1 MANYSLNRT
10 NRVHCSILDEN
21 CLANTYTVKFDNGV
35 VRNVPKSKVSNL
47 DRIDEGVLNRLKEVG
62 GKLLDNIVR
71 AAGRYLF
78 CVLGD
83 NVVSNT
89 LFNVMFKAETRK
101 GIGFYP
107 GKTFVAVCDEAGVEP
122 TITEEDDIDDE
133 ENRAINA
140 YWREKIAAAQEAE
153 TFTDDDIANESYRL
167 SSFAGRMKYN
177 RLFEAEGISL
187 AQPDAGFENVNTK
200 QLQKNLVDQY
210 RAFLFDGVGKPG
222 ADTPIPY
229 CIWGAP
235 GVGKTQITKGIITKL
250 QSAGVDANLIVVN
263 ARTMRKDDFSL
274 PGVKTDTKRVKSAS
288 GKEVTLEMQK
298 AAELIKEWLPMY
310 SMDDTTDEVTAD
322 MLDDIMN
329 GGDGSGNG
337 KGGFIFVDELSRVA
351 PDVMEVFMGLVQ
363 DRQLGTNYL
372 GSKWMFVF
380 ASNRLSDMGDRGGNV
395 DWEAAY
401 TGRFSHLNFVPTFE
415 EWLVWA
421 TGKDSNGKQRIEQII
436 IDFLKEHPNMWYN
449 SAMSNEDTR
458 SEDAR
463 VTASMYP
470 QARSWEN
477 VSKEMRERKS
487 GNAAFNDKNDPSHD
501 FQKTL
506 YDMLGIEVSDREMN
520 PHEMSSI
527 VRHHAGN
534 KAAQAFASWA
544 GFDARY
550 TADRAAEVWTK
561 GDKAYM
567 SFQINAATMEKAI
580 VKILANHPKY
590 NGKKGTVDITPKEM
604 LNLMKFIIACSE
616 KIDAGTGD
624 TKNQV
629 LTAGYKTLALLLAS
643 APYRIDLSNPA
654 DPALDKYDEAI
665 ALYHDQVSKNKSN
678 VLDYYDE
685 E

>member
-1 MANYSLNRT
+1 MAKYSLNRT

-47 DRIDEGVLNRLKEVG
+47 DRIDEGVLSRLKEVG

-78 CVLGD
+78 CVFGD

-107 GKTFVAVCDEAGVEP
+107 GKTFVNVCDETGVEP

-133 ENRAINA
+133 ENEAINA
-140 YWREKIAAAQEAE
+140 YWKAKIAAAQEAE
-153 TFTDDDIANESYRL
+153 SFTEDDIANESYRL
-167 SSFAGRMKYN
+167 SSYAGRMKYN
-177 RLFEAEGISL
+177 RLFEADGIALEAPEG
-187 AQPDAGFENVNTK
+187 GFENVNTK
-200 QLQKNLVDQY
+200 ELQKMLVDQY
-210 RAFLFDGVGKPG
+210 RNFLFDGVGKPG

-235 GVGKTQITKGIITKL
+235 GIGKTQITKGIITKL
-250 QSAGVDANLIVVN
+250 QEAGFDANLIVVN
-263 ARTMRKDDFSL
+263 ARTMRKDDFTL
-274 PGVKTDTKRVKSAS
+274 PGNKANVKKVKNAK
-288 GKEVTLEMQK
+288 GDEIDINLQH
-298 AAELIKEWLPMY
+298 AGELIKEWLPMY
-310 SMDDTTDEVTAD
+310 NASDVTDDVTVE

-337 KGGFIFVDELSRVA
+337 KGGFIFVDELSRIA

-363 DRQLGTNYL
+363 DRQLGKSYL
-372 GSKWMFVF
+372 ASKWMFVF
-380 ASNRLSDMGDRGGNV
+380 ASNRISDMGDRGERV

-401 TGRFSHLNFVPTFE
+401 TGRFSHVNFVPTFA
-415 EWLVWA
+415 EWLTWA
-421 TGKDSNGKQRIEQII
+421 TGTDSNGKQRVEPIVV
-436 IDFLKEHPNMWYN
+436 DFLKEHPNMWYN
-449 SAMSNEDTR
+449 SAMSND
-458 SEDAR
+458 DGDL
-463 VTASMYP
+463 VTGSMYP

-477 VSKEMRERKS
+477 VSKEMRERNRGTS
-487 GNAAFNDKNDPSHD
+487 AFSDEDDPSHD

-506 YDMLGIEVSDREMN
+506 YDMLGIDVSDREMN
-520 PHEMSSI
+520 PHEMAAI

-534 KAAQAFASWA
+534 KPAQAFASWA

-550 TADRAAEVWTK
+550 TPDKATDVWRK

-567 SFQINAATMEKAI
+567 SFQINSATMEKAI
-580 VKILANHPKY
+580 AKILANHPKY
-590 NGKKGTVDITPKEM
+590 NGKKTKVEITPTEM
-604 LNLMKFIIACSE
+604 TNLMKFIIACSE
-616 KIDAGTGD
+616 KIDGGSGD

-629 LTAGYKTLALLLAS
+629 LTAAYKTLALLLS
-643 APYRIDLSNPA
+643 NAPYRIDLSNPA

-665 ALYHDQVSKNKSN
+665 SMYYEHVAEAKNN
-678 VLDYYDE
+678 AAAHYAE
-685 E
+685 

>member
-35 VRNVPKSKVSNL
+35 VRNVPKSKISNL
-47 DRIDEGVLNRLKEVG
+47 DRIDEGVLSRLKEVG
-62 GKLLDNIVR
+62 GKLLDNIVK
-71 AAGRYLF
+71 AGRYLY
-78 CVLGD
+78 CAVG

-89 LFNVMFKAETRK
+89 LFNVMFKAETRD

-107 GKTFVAVCDEAGVEP
+107 GKTFVNVCDEVGVEP

-133 ENRAINA
+133 ENEAINT
-140 YWREKIAAAQEAE
+140 YWKAKIAAAQEAE
-153 TFTDDDIANESYRL
+153 TFTEDDIANESYKL
-167 SSFAGRMKYN
+167 SSFEGRMKYN
-177 RLFEAEGISL
+177 RLFEEEGISL
-187 AQPDAGFENVNTK
+187 EAPENGFENVNTK
-200 QLQKNLVDQY
+200 ELQKMLVDQY
-210 RAFLFDGVGKPG
+210 RAFLYDGVGKPG

-235 GVGKTQITKGIITKL
+235 GIGKTQITKGIITKL
-250 QSAGVDANLIVVN
+250 QEAGFDANLIVVN

-274 PGVKTDTKRVKSAS
+274 PGVKTDAKRVKNAKGDESS
-288 GKEVTLEMQK
+288 LELSN
-298 AAELIKEWLPMY
+298 ATELIKEWLPMY
-310 SMDDTTDEVTAD
+310 KKDDATDEITEE

-363 DRQLGTNYL
+363 DRQLGKSYL
-372 GSKWMFVF
+372 ASKWMFVF
-380 ASNRLSDMGDRGGNV
+380 ASNRISDMGDRGERV

-401 TGRFSHLNFVPTFE
+401 TGRFSHVNFVPTFE
-415 EWLVWA
+415 EWLIWA
-421 TGKDSNGKQRIEQII
+421 TGKDSKGRQRIEPII
-436 IDFLKEHPNMWYN
+436 VDFLKEHPNMWYN
-449 SAMSNEDTR
+449 SAMNNEDG
-458 SEDAR
+458 DL
-463 VTASMYP
+463 VTGSMYP

-477 VSKEMRERKS
+477 ISKEMRERNRGTS
-487 GNAAFNDKNDPSHD
+487 AFSDEDDPSHD

-506 YDMLGIEVSDREMN
+506 YDMLGIDVSDREMN
-520 PHEMSSI
+520 PHEMAAI

-534 KAAQAFASWA
+534 KPAQAFASWA

-550 TADRAAEVWTK
+550 TPDKAAEVWTK

-567 SFQINAATMEKAI
+567 NFQINSATMEKAI
-580 VKILANHPKY
+580 AKILANHPKY
-590 NGKKGTVDITPKEM
+590 NGKKSKVDITPAEM
-604 LNLMKFIIACSE
+604 TNLMKFIIACAD
-616 KIDAGTGD
+616 KIDGGSGD

-629 LTAGYKTLALLLAS
+629 LTAAYKTLALLLS
-643 APYRIDLSNPA
+643 NAPYRIDLSNPA

-665 ALYHDQVSKNKSN
+665 SMYYEHVAEAKNN
-678 VLDYYDE
+678 AAAHYA
-685 E
+685 

>member
-35 VRNVPKSKVSNL
+35 VRNVPKSKISNL
-47 DRIDEGVLNRLKEVG
+47 DRIDEGVLSRLKEVG
-62 GKLLDNIVR
+62 GKLLDNIVK
-71 AAGRYLF
+71 AGRYLY
-78 CVLGD
+78 CAVG

-89 LFNVMFKAETRK
+89 LFNVMFKAETRD

-107 GKTFVAVCDEAGVEP
+107 GKTFVNVCDEVGVEP

-133 ENRAINA
+133 ENEAINT
-140 YWREKIAAAQEAE
+140 YWKAKIAAAQEAK
-153 TFTDDDIANESYRL
+153 TFTEDDIANESYKL
-167 SSFAGRMKYN
+167 SSFEGRMKYN

-187 AQPDAGFENVNTK
+187 EAPENGFENVNTK
-200 QLQKNLVDQY
+200 ELQKMLVDQY
-210 RAFLFDGVGKPG
+210 RAFLYDGVGKPG

-235 GVGKTQITKGIITKL
+235 GIGKTQITKGIITKL
-250 QSAGVDANLIVVN
+250 QEAGFDANLIVVN

-274 PGVKTDTKRVKSAS
+274 PGVKTDAKRVKNAKGDESS
-288 GKEVTLEMQK
+288 LELSN
-298 AAELIKEWLPMY
+298 ATELIKEWLPMY
-310 SMDDTTDEVTAD
+310 KKDDATDEITEE

-363 DRQLGTNYL
+363 DRQLGKSYL
-372 GSKWMFVF
+372 ASKWMFVF
-380 ASNRLSDMGDRGGNV
+380 ASNRISDMGDRGERV

-401 TGRFSHLNFVPTFE
+401 TGRFSHVNFVPTFE
-415 EWLVWA
+415 EWLIWA
-421 TGKDSNGKQRIEQII
+421 TGKDSKGRQRIEPII
-436 IDFLKEHPNMWYN
+436 VDFLKEHPNMWYN
-449 SAMSNEDTR
+449 SAMNNEDG
-458 SEDAR
+458 DL
-463 VTASMYP
+463 VTGSMYP

-477 VSKEMRERKS
+477 ISKEMRERNRGTS
-487 GNAAFNDKNDPSHD
+487 AFSDEDDPSHD

-506 YDMLGIEVSDREMN
+506 YDMLGIDVSDREMN
-520 PHEMSSI
+520 PHEMAAI

-534 KAAQAFASWA
+534 KPAQAFASWA

-550 TADRAAEVWTK
+550 TPEKAAEVWTK

-567 SFQINAATMEKAI
+567 NFQINSATMEKAI
-580 VKILANHPKY
+580 AKILANHPKY
-590 NGKKGTVDITPKEM
+590 NGKKSKVDITPAEM
-604 LNLMKFIIACSE
+604 TNLMKFIIACAD
-616 KIDAGTGD
+616 KIDGGSGE

-629 LTAGYKTLALLLAS
+629 LTAAYKTLALLLS
-643 APYRIDLSNPA
+643 NAPYRIDLSNPA

-665 ALYHDQVSKNKSN
+665 SMYYEHVAENKNIITSH
-678 VLDYYDE
+678 YTE
-685 E
+685 

>member
-35 VRNVPKSKVSNL
+35 VRNVPKSKISNL
-47 DRIDEGVLNRLKEVG
+47 DRIDEGVLSRLKEVG
-62 GKLLDNIVR
+62 GKLLDNIVK
-71 AAGRYLF
+71 AGRYLY
-78 CVLGD
+78 CAVG

-89 LFNVMFKAETRK
+89 LFNVMFKAETRD

-107 GKTFVAVCDEAGVEP
+107 GKTFVNVCDEVGVEP

-133 ENRAINA
+133 ENEAINT
-140 YWREKIAAAQEAE
+140 YWKAKIAAAQEAE
-153 TFTDDDIANESYRL
+153 TFTEDDIANESYKL
-167 SSFAGRMKYN
+167 SSFEGRMKYN

-187 AQPDAGFENVNTK
+187 EAPENGFENVNTK
-200 QLQKNLVDQY
+200 ELQKMLVDQY
-210 RAFLFDGVGKPG
+210 RAFLYDGVGKPG

-235 GVGKTQITKGIITKL
+235 GIGKTQITKGIITKL
-250 QSAGVDANLIVVN
+250 QEAGFDANLIVVN

-274 PGVKTDTKRVKSAS
+274 PGVKTDAKRVKNAKGDESS
-288 GKEVTLEMQK
+288 LELSN
-298 AAELIKEWLPMY
+298 ATELIKEWLPMY
-310 SMDDTTDEVTAD
+310 KKDDATDEITEE

-363 DRQLGTNYL
+363 DRQLGKSYL
-372 GSKWMFVF
+372 ASKWMFVF
-380 ASNRLSDMGDRGGNV
+380 ASNRISDMGDRGERV

-401 TGRFSHLNFVPTFE
+401 TGRFSHVNFVPTFE
-415 EWLVWA
+415 EWLIWA
-421 TGKDSNGKQRIEQII
+421 TGKDSKGRQRIEPII
-436 IDFLKEHPNMWYN
+436 VDFLKEHPNMWYN
-449 SAMSNEDTR
+449 SAMNNEDG
-458 SEDAR
+458 DL
-463 VTASMYP
+463 VTGSMYP

-477 VSKEMRERKS
+477 ISKEMRERNRGTS
-487 GNAAFNDKNDPSHD
+487 AFSDEDDPSHD

-506 YDMLGIEVSDREMN
+506 YDMLGIDVSGREMN
-520 PHEMSSI
+520 PHEMAAI

-534 KAAQAFASWA
+534 KPAQAFASWA

-550 TADRAAEVWTK
+550 TPDKAAEVWTK

-567 SFQINAATMEKAI
+567 NFQINSATMEKAI
-580 VKILANHPKY
+580 AKILANHPKY
-590 NGKKGTVDITPKEM
+590 NGKKTKVDITPAEM
-604 LNLMKFIIACSE
+604 TNLMKFIIACAD
-616 KIDAGTGD
+616 KIDGGSGE

-629 LTAGYKTLALLLAS
+629 LTAAYKTLALLLS
-643 APYRIDLSNPA
+643 NAPYRIDLSNPA

-665 ALYHDQVSKNKSN
+665 SMYYEHVAEAKNN
-678 VLDYYDE
+678 AAAHYA
-685 E
+685 

>member
-47 DRIDEGVLNRLKEVG
+47 DRIDEGVLSRLKEVG
-62 GKLLDNIVR
+62 GKLLDNIVK

-107 GKTFVAVCDEAGVEP
+107 GKTFINVCDEAGVEP
-122 TITEEDDIDDE
+122 TITEEDDIEAE
-133 ENRAINA
+133 ENEAINA
-140 YWREKIAAAQEAE
+140 YWKEKIAAAQEAE
-153 TFTDDDIANESYRL
+153 TFTEDDIANESYRL

-187 AQPDAGFENVNTK
+187 SMPETGFENVSTK
-200 QLQKNLVDQY
+200 QMQKCLVDQY

-222 ADTPIPY
+222 AETPIPY

-250 QSAGVDANLIVVN
+250 QEAGVDANLIVVN

-274 PGVKTDTKRVKSAS
+274 PGVKTDTKRIKSAS
-288 GKEVTLEMQK
+288 GKDITLELSK
-298 AAELIKEWLPMY
+298 ATELIKEWIPMY
-310 SMDDTTDEVTAD
+310 NLDDATDEVTAD

-363 DRQLGTNYL
+363 DRQLGSNYL

-380 ASNRLSDMGDRGGNV
+380 ASNRVSDMGDRGERV

-421 TGKDSNGKQRIEQII
+421 TGKDSSGKQRIEPII
-436 IDFLKEHPNMWYN
+436 VDFLKEHPNMWYN
-449 SAMSNEDTR
+449 SAMNND
-458 SEDAR
+458 DGDI
-463 VTASMYP
+463 VTGSMYP

-477 VSKEMRERKS
+477 VSKEMRERKNS
-487 GNAAFNDKNDPSHD
+487 NDAYNDEDNPSHD

-520 PHEMSSI
+520 PHEMAAI

-534 KAAQAFASWA
+534 KPAQAFASWA

-550 TADRAAEVWTK
+550 TPDKAAEVWTK

-567 SFQINAATMEKAI
+567 SFQINSATMEKAI
-580 VKILANHPKY
+580 AKILANHPKY
-590 NGKKGTVDITPKEM
+590 NGKKSKVDITPAEM
-604 LNLMKFIIACSE
+604 TNLMKFIIACAE
-616 KIDAGTGD
+616 KIDGGSGD

-629 LTAGYKTLALLLAS
+629 LTAAYKTLALLLS
-643 APYRIDLSNPA
+643 NAPYRIDLSNPA

-665 ALYHDQVSKNKSN
+665 SMYYEHVAEAKNN
-678 VLDYYDE
+678 AAAHYA
-685 E
+685 

>member
-47 DRIDEGVLNRLKEVG
+47 DRIDEGVLSRLKEVG
-62 GKLLDNIVR
+62 GKLLDNIVK
-71 AAGRYLF
+71 AGRYLY
-78 CVLGD
+78 CAVG

-89 LFNVMFKAETRK
+89 LFNVMFKAETRD

-107 GKTFVAVCDEAGVEP
+107 GKTFVNVCDEAGVEA
-122 TITEEDDIDDE
+122 TISEEDDIDDE
-133 ENRAINA
+133 ENEAINA
-140 YWREKIAAAQEAE
+140 YWKAKIAAAQEAE
-153 TFTDDDIANESYRL
+153 TFTEDDIANESYRL
-167 SSFAGRMKYN
+167 SSFEGRMKYN
-177 RLFEAEGISL
+177 RLFEADGIALEAPEG
-187 AQPDAGFENVNTK
+187 GFENVNTK
-200 QLQKNLVDQY
+200 ELQKMLVDQY

-235 GVGKTQITKGIITKL
+235 GIGKTQITKGIITKL
-250 QSAGVDANLIVVN
+250 QEAGFDANLIVVN
-263 ARTMRKDDFSL
+263 ARTMRKDDFTL
-274 PGVKTDTKRVKSAS
+274 PGNKSNTKKVKNAKGDEIDINLQHA
-288 GKEVTLEMQK
+288 G
-298 AAELIKEWLPMY
+298 ELIKEWLPMY
-310 SMDDTTDEVTAD
+310 NVADVTDDVTVE

-363 DRQLGTNYL
+363 DRQLGKSYL
-372 GSKWMFVF
+372 ASKWMFVF
-380 ASNRLSDMGDRGGNV
+380 ASNRISDMGDRGERV

-401 TGRFSHLNFVPTFE
+401 TGRFSHINFVPTFA
-415 EWLVWA
+415 EWLTWA
-421 TGKDSNGKQRIEQII
+421 TGKDSNGKQRIEPII
-436 IDFLKEHPNMWYN
+436 VDFLKEHPNMWYN
-449 SAMSNEDTR
+449 SAMSND
-458 SEDAR
+458 DGDL
-463 VTASMYP
+463 VTGSMYP

-477 VSKEMRERKS
+477 ISKEMRERNKGTS
-487 GNAAFNDKNDPSHD
+487 AFSDEDDPSHD

-506 YDMLGIEVSDREMN
+506 YDMLGIDVSDREMN
-520 PHEMSSI
+520 PHEMAAI

-534 KAAQAFASWA
+534 KPAQAFASWA

-550 TADRAAEVWTK
+550 TPDKAAEVWTK

-567 SFQINAATMEKAI
+567 SFQINSATMEKAI
-580 VKILANHPKY
+580 AKILANHPKY
-590 NGKKGTVDITPKEM
+590 NGKKSKVDITPAEM
-604 LNLMKFIIACSE
+604 TNLMKFIIACAE
-616 KIDAGTGD
+616 KIDGGSGD

-629 LTAGYKTLALLLAS
+629 LTAAYKTLALLLS
-643 APYRIDLSNPA
+643 NAPYRIDLSNPA

-665 ALYHDQVSKNKSN
+665 SMYYEHVAEAKNN
-678 VLDYYDE
+678 AAAHYA
-685 E
+685 

>member
-47 DRIDEGVLNRLKEVG
+47 DRIDEGVLSRLKEVG
-62 GKLLDNIVR
+62 GKLLDNIVK
-71 AAGRYLF
+71 AGRYLY
-78 CVLGD
+78 CAVG

-89 LFNVMFKAETRK
+89 LFNVMFKAETRD

-107 GKTFVAVCDEAGVEP
+107 GKTFVNVCDEAGVEA
-122 TITEEDDIDDE
+122 TISEEDDIDDE
-133 ENRAINA
+133 ENEAINA
-140 YWREKIAAAQEAE
+140 YWKAKIAAAQEAE
-153 TFTDDDIANESYRL
+153 TFTEDDIANESYRL
-167 SSFAGRMKYN
+167 SSFEGRMKYN
-177 RLFEAEGISL
+177 RLFEADGIALEAPEG
-187 AQPDAGFENVNTK
+187 GFENVNTK
-200 QLQKNLVDQY
+200 ELQKMLVDQY

-235 GVGKTQITKGIITKL
+235 GIGKTQITKGIITKL
-250 QSAGVDANLIVVN
+250 QEAGFDANLIVVN
-263 ARTMRKDDFSL
+263 ARTMRKDDFTL
-274 PGVKTDTKRVKSAS
+274 PGNKSNTKKVKNAKGD
-288 GKEVTLEMQK
+288 EMDINLQH
-298 AAELIKEWLPMY
+298 AGELIKEWLPMY
-310 SMDDTTDEVTAD
+310 NVADVTDDITVD

-363 DRQLGTNYL
+363 DRQLGKSYL
-372 GSKWMFVF
+372 ASKWMFVF
-380 ASNRLSDMGDRGGNV
+380 ASNRISDMGDRGERV

-401 TGRFSHLNFVPTFE
+401 TGRFSHINFVPTFA
-415 EWLVWA
+415 EWLTWA
-421 TGKDSNGKQRIEQII
+421 TGKDSNGKQRIEPII
-436 IDFLKEHPNMWYN
+436 VDFLKEHPNMWYN
-449 SAMSNEDTR
+449 SAMSND
-458 SEDAR
+458 DGDL
-463 VTASMYP
+463 VTGSMYP

-477 VSKEMRERKS
+477 ISKEMRERNKGTS
-487 GNAAFNDKNDPSHD
+487 AFSDEDDPSHD

-506 YDMLGIEVSDREMN
+506 YDMLGIDVSDREMN
-520 PHEMSSI
+520 PHEMAAI

-534 KAAQAFASWA
+534 KPAQAFASWA

-550 TADRAAEVWTK
+550 TPDKAAEVWTK

-567 SFQINAATMEKAI
+567 SFQINSATMEKAI
-580 VKILANHPKY
+580 AKILANHPKY
-590 NGKKGTVDITPKEM
+590 NGKKSKVDITPAEM
-604 LNLMKFIIACSE
+604 TNLMKFIIACAE
-616 KIDAGTGD
+616 KIDGGSGD

-629 LTAGYKTLALLLAS
+629 LTAAYKTLALLLS
-643 APYRIDLSNPA
+643 NAPYRIDLSNPA

-665 ALYHDQVSKNKSN
+665 SMYYEHVAEAKNN
-678 VLDYYDE
+678 AAAHYA
-685 E
+685 

>member
-47 DRIDEGVLNRLKEVG
+47 DRIDEGVLSRLKEVG
-62 GKLLDNIVR
+62 GKLLDNIVK
-71 AAGRYLF
+71 AGRYLY
-78 CVLGD
+78 CAVG

-89 LFNVMFKAETRK
+89 LFNVMFKAETRD

-107 GKTFVAVCDEAGVEP
+107 GKTFVTVCDEAGVEP

-133 ENRAINA
+133 ENEAINT
-140 YWREKIAAAQEAE
+140 YWKAKIAAAQEAE
-153 TFTDDDIANESYRL
+153 TFTEDDIANESYKL
-167 SSFAGRMKYN
+167 SSFEGRMKYN
-177 RLFEAEGISL
+177 KLFEAEGISL
-187 AQPDAGFENVNTK
+187 EAPENGFENVNTK
-200 QLQKNLVDQY
+200 ELQKMLVDQY
-210 RAFLFDGVGKPG
+210 RAFLYDGVGKPG

-235 GVGKTQITKGIITKL
+235 GIGKTQITKGIITKL
-250 QSAGVDANLIVVN
+250 QEAGFDANLIVVN

-274 PGVKTDTKRVKSAS
+274 PGVKTDAKRVKNAKGEESP
-288 GKEVTLEMQK
+288 LELSN
-298 AAELIKEWLPMY
+298 ATELIKEWLPMY
-310 SMDDTTDEVTAD
+310 KKDDATDEITEE

-363 DRQLGTNYL
+363 DRQLGKSYL
-372 GSKWMFVF
+372 ASKWMFVF
-380 ASNRLSDMGDRGGNV
+380 ASNRISDMGDRGERV

-401 TGRFSHLNFVPTFE
+401 TGRFSHVNFVPTFE
-415 EWLVWA
+415 EWLIWA
-421 TGKDSNGKQRIEQII
+421 TGKDSKGRQRIEPII
-436 IDFLKEHPNMWYN
+436 VDFLKEHPNMWYN
-449 SAMSNEDTR
+449 SAMNNEDG
-458 SEDAR
+458 DL
-463 VTASMYP
+463 VTGSMYP

-477 VSKEMRERKS
+477 ISKEMRERNRGTS
-487 GNAAFNDKNDPSHD
+487 AFSDEDDPSHD

-506 YDMLGIEVSDREMN
+506 YDMLGIDVSDREMN
-520 PHEMSSI
+520 PHEMAAI

-534 KAAQAFASWA
+534 KPAQAFASWA

-550 TADRAAEVWTK
+550 TPDKAAEVWTK

-567 SFQINAATMEKAI
+567 NFQINSATMEKAI
-580 VKILANHPKY
+580 AKILANHPKY
-590 NGKKGTVDITPKEM
+590 NGKKSKVDITPAEM
-604 LNLMKFIIACSE
+604 TNLMKFIIACAD
-616 KIDAGTGD
+616 KIDGGSGE

-629 LTAGYKTLALLLAS
+629 LAAAYKTLALLLS
-643 APYRIDLSNPA
+643 NAPYRIDLSNPA

-665 ALYHDQVSKNKSN
+665 SMYYEHVAEAKNN
-678 VLDYYDE
+678 AAAHYA
-685 E
+685 